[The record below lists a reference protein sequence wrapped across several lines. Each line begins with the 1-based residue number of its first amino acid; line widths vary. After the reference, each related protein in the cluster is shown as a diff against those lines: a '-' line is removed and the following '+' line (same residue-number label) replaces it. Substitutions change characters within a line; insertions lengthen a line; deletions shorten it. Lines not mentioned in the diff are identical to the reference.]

1 MATGRRSKTTRHR
14 ATPDAHAKSVG
25 AHIRA
30 LRKERAFSFDA
41 FVEET
46 GLGRGY
52 ISELERGLVVPSL
65 TTLTKVARALELT
78 VADVVAADSPRERL
92 FAATRSLDEKE
103 VSALIKQVTSLVGSR
118 ADR

>member
-14 ATPDAHAKSVG
+14 ATPDAHAKAVG
-25 AHIRA
+25 ARIRA

-78 VADVVAADSPRERL
+78 LADVVAEDSPRERI
-92 FAATRSLDEKE
+92 FQATRLLDEKE
-103 VSALIKQVTSLVGSR
+103 VAALLKQVTTLVAGR
-118 ADR
+118 ARG

>member
-14 ATPDAHAKSVG
+14 ATPDAHAKVVG
-25 AHIRA
+25 ARIRA

-46 GLGRGY
+46 ELGRGY

-65 TTLTKVARALELT
+65 TTLAKVAHALELT
-78 VADVVAADSPRERL
+78 VADLVADDSPRERL
-92 FAATRSLDEKE
+92 FHATRSLDDKE
-103 VSALIKQVTSLVGSR
+103 VAALLKQVTTLVGTR
-118 ADR
+118 APR

>member
-14 ATPDAHAKSVG
+14 ATPDALAKVVG
-25 AHIRA
+25 ARIRA

-46 GLGRGY
+46 ELGRGY

-65 TTLTKVARALELT
+65 TALAKVARALELT
-78 VADVVAADSPRERL
+78 VADIVAGDSPRERIFL
-92 FAATRSLDEKE
+92 ATRVLDEKE
-103 VSALIKQVTSLVGSR
+103 VSALLKHVMMLVGGR
-118 ADR
+118 ARG